1 MSLHARGER
10 FESRASLGTEKLS
23 AQKVVLAHRHHLKL
37 HRSSQPSSRFQISL
51 DLRPQLQ
58 DWTKM
63 STQRLAA
70 SASRQINAVVVSAG
84 LMEKTVKVRIG
95 QQKWNAHIRKV
106 YSLSLLLSLPTHK
119 FSNILSYHPQLS
131 PGRNFQ
137 QSQRPRLTSYQH
149 FNRTSHLLVHD
160 PASSLRIG
168 DIISISPGWRAS
180 KHVHHVVN
188 SILAPFGDPIEAR
201 PKVPSEDERL
211 ATREAKRAAKEERRR
226 LARIGDV
233 VEEGDVEGETQA

>member
-1 MSLHARGER
+1 
-10 FESRASLGTEKLS
+10 RAN
-23 AQKVVLAHRHHLKL
+23 
-37 HRSSQPSSRFQISL
+37 
-51 DLRPQLQ
+51 
-58 DWTKM
+58 M
-63 STQRLAA
+63 STQKLAA

-95 QQKWNAHIRKV
+95 QQKWNAHIRK
-106 YSLSLLLSLPTHK
+106 
-119 FSNILSYHPQLS
+119 
-131 PGRNFQ
+131 
-137 QSQRPRLTSYQH
+137 H

-201 PKVPSEDERL
+201 PKVPSEEERL
-211 ATREAKRAAKEERRR
+211 AMREAKRAAKEERRR
-226 LARIGDV
+226 LARIGER
-233 VEEGDVEGETQA
+233 VEESEGEGERQA